1 LLGKSSDELKDILH
15 KPVIESMILIIKDD
29 LKKLN
34 IEFDNWV
41 YESDI
46 ADCKFMNESFSI
58 LKSKDLIYEGILEKP
73 KGNSGGDEDYST
85 DKPQAVFAST
95 KFGDE
100 SDRALKRSDG
110 EWAYFAKDVTYH
122 FDKIKRGYDWLIL
135 EVGIDHNGYKKRM
148 MAAVNALSDGKQRF
162 SFEFHNMVYIYE
174 DGIQQKMS
182 KRSGKAIGAQ
192 EIIDMMGLDVLKFYI
207 FSKRHDVELDFDIK
221 TAKESSKNN
230 PYFYIQYAHARSCS
244 ILRSA
249 EEKIKNLCLQES
261 EFYDIMVN
269 RNEKKLIKKL
279 ALWPSCVE
287 ATVKSLEP
295 HKINFYLQ
303 DLATEFHSLWNLGSN
318 DKSLRFI
325 NECKDEKEILMTKYR
340 INLVKA
346 TKQTIGI
353 GLRLL
358 GVKPLDEM

>member
-1 LLGKSSDELKDILH
+1 
-15 KPVIESMILIIKDD
+15 
-29 LKKLN
+29 
-34 IEFDNWV
+34 
-41 YESDI
+41 
-46 ADCKFMNESFSI
+46 
-58 LKSKDLIYEGILEKP
+58 
-73 KGNSGGDEDYST
+73 
-85 DKPQAVFAST
+85 
-95 KFGDE
+95 
-100 SDRALKRSDG
+100 
-110 EWAYFAKDVTYH
+110 
-122 FDKIKRGYDWLIL
+122 
-135 EVGIDHNGYKKRM
+135 
-148 MAAVNALSDGKQRF
+148 
-162 SFEFHNMVYIYE
+162 MVYIYE